1 MSRNKRKNAEPLCL
15 TYTVALP
22 RTAHTEAGEAV
33 DLPERLRWM
42 GRALLPWMN
51 ASLAALY
58 AEEVLD
64 TALTWRHPAWS
75 EVRPRM
81 PVPPGIPSRVARG
94 AQEVVGR
101 VLVSHATRR
110 QAFSVLREA
119 WDAGLEQ
126 LLEQDKV
133 YPAVLRALEAWKARH
148 GQDAPAAGYLLGVAE
163 QLAADHRWR
172 TETRWSGS
180 TWAEWA
186 AFCGQP
192 APAAWAAA
200 YTELQRPPQI
210 GRLLLT
216 YAADDGPEQG
226 QACQYR
232 LTPDGTALDVR
243 LRVPTRPAPTKTG
256 DWAWCRFRLRLPEVV
271 QGALRRGGRLR
282 APDLRQ
288 RDDGTWVLDIKV
300 EPAPQEAGPRSLGR
314 ILAFDWGHRKLV
326 TAVVLEETPSG
337 WVQLT
342 RPFFLNP
349 GGVYAKLRELRIHAS
364 RLRRQADRLRNE
376 RRREPDPARRRELR
390 RQQELAQRELAAVW
404 RRFRELQ
411 KQVAH
416 LASGFL
422 VDLAAASGC
431 SVIVGEWLGGLKSRD
446 KSRDLNWRINS
457 QVRAKILEL
466 TRYKARQ
473 VGIRVGTPVWPRGTS
488 HRCPRCGA
496 DGQRIVD
503 HPPCPPGKEPRR
515 KPGIHGWRPGHQG
528 TKHRPRR
535 GSWFVCQRCG
545 ANGDR
550 DYIAALNIGAE
561 WFAEQ
566 RARRT
571 EAGRG
576 KRGRALA
583 EAAAAHRRGVPYTG
597 ASVAKP
603 AETPAHQPFA
613 PQNTWIPILSRLEHT
628 QAGARKTLRTTK
640 GWAYRARGLCGW
652 RGRHVRVTPKPCP
665 AWLPAA

>member
-1 MSRNKRKNAEPLCL
+1 MSRNKRKNDEPLCL

-51 ASLAALY
+51 ASLAALHTE
-58 AEEVLD
+58 AILD
-64 TALTWRHPAWS
+64 RALTWKHWAWPHL
-75 EVRPRM
+75 RPLM
-81 PVPPGIPSRVARG
+81 SVQKGIPSRVARG

-163 QLAADHRWR
+163 QLAADHRRR

-200 YTELQRPPQI
+200 YTELQRPPRLR
-210 GRLLLT
+210 RLLLT

-300 EPAPQEAGPRSLGR
+300 EPAPREAGPRSLGR

-411 KQVAH
+411 KQMAH
-416 LASGFL
+416 LASGL
-422 VDLAAASGC
+422 PGRSGGGLRLLRPRGRMARRPEEPGPKSGSQLADQQPSTCQDPGAPPLQGSPGGHPGGHPGVAAGDEPPVSAVRCGRAADRGPPAVSPREGAAAEARDPRVAPGAP
-431 SVIVGEWLGGLKSRD
+431 GDQAPAAAGLV
-446 KSRDLNWRINS
+446 
-457 QVRAKILEL
+457 VRVPAV
-466 TRYKARQ
+466 R
-473 VGIRVGTPVWPRGTS
+473 
-488 HRCPRCGA
+488 
-496 DGQRIVD
+496 GQR
-503 HPPCPPGKEPRR
+503 
-515 KPGIHGWRPGHQG
+515 RP
-528 TKHRPRR
+528 
-535 GSWFVCQRCG
+535 
-545 ANGDR
+545 
-550 DYIAALNIGAE
+550 
-561 WFAEQ
+561 
-566 RARRT
+566 
-571 EAGRG
+571 
-576 KRGRALA
+576 
-583 EAAAAHRRGVPYTG
+583 
-597 ASVAKP
+597 
-603 AETPAHQPFA
+603 
-613 PQNTWIPILSRLEHT
+613 
-628 QAGARKTLRTTK
+628 
-640 GWAYRARGLCGW
+640 
-652 RGRHVRVTPKPCP
+652 
-665 AWLPAA
+665 